1 MSLFEDKSYQS
12 LVNGLD
18 LAWMKQKVHS
28 NNIANSETPG
38 FKTKNV
44 EFKEILSK
52 AEEGKKASWEQKAVV
67 TTDDSTSSR
76 PDGNNVNVDK
86 EELEM
91 WQAYAQYSALSQRL
105 AGKLSSLRYVINNT
119 AK

>member
-12 LVNGLD
+12 LINGLD
-18 LAWMKQKVHS
+18 AAWMKQKVHS
-28 NNIANSETPG
+28 NNVANSETPG
-38 FKTKNV
+38 FKSKNV
-44 EFKEILSK
+44 EFQEVLSK
-52 AEEGKKASWEQKAVV
+52 AEKGKAAAWEQKAVI

-91 WQAYAQYSALSQRL
+91 WQAYAQYSALSQRM